1 MLPLGS
7 NAGNTKYL
15 VDASAANERASAS
28 LEVMQVVLGGTLG
41 FSIIDRL
48 AGGTMNMEQPD
59 WIVNY
64 VVRYV
69 IDLPYLW
76 FVLNMLWFLLVSVCL
91 FKFMRYLGKRS
102 EVSMTAAEKLKWAYG
117 CGYVDIQVSDTF
129 CPCKQGALTIRR
141 KVNRRICVKS
151 FKAYLNT
158 KKLEVVDALEVRLH
172 LLTLM

>member
-1 MLPLGS
+1 MLSLGS

-102 EVSMTAAEKLKWAYG
+102 EVSMTAVENSSISMW
-117 CGYVDIQVSDTF
+117 
-129 CPCKQGALTIRR
+129 
-141 KVNRRICVKS
+141 
-151 FKAYLNT
+151 
-158 KKLEVVDALEVRLH
+158 
-172 LLTLM
+172 M

>member
-1 MLPLGS
+1 MHSSSILIRHAHSCYVLS
-7 NAGNTKYL
+7 LDVGNTKYL

-59 WIVNY
+59 WVVNY

-91 FKFMRYLGKRS
+91 FKFMRYLGQRS
-102 EVSMTAAEKLKWAYG
+102 EVSMTRLRRNFSWPCG
-117 CGYVDIQVSDTF
+117 CGVAGV
-129 CPCKQGALTIRR
+129 
-141 KVNRRICVKS
+141 
-151 FKAYLNT
+151 
-158 KKLEVVDALEVRLH
+158 
-172 LLTLM
+172 